1 MRLDDDFL
9 QNCSAGDLREL
20 IADLREKI
28 NGARRSIL
36 AFSLLAVVPAAGA
49 VLALA
54 AGADRIAVA
63 SLAGAAGI
71 MALLTWREHR
81 RMRNQLVRLE
91 TMLRESE
98 SRVRP
103 TRETVGH

>member
-9 QNCSAGDLREL
+9 RNCSAGDLREL
-20 IADLREKI
+20 IADQREKI
-28 NGARRSIL
+28 RAARRSIL

-54 AGADRIAVA
+54 AGADRIAVGI
-63 SLAGAAGI
+63 LAGAAGI

-91 TMLRESE
+91 TMLREAE
-98 SRVRP
+98 GR
-103 TRETVGH
+103 TRSPAETVGR